1 MLLTVPCKVQP
12 SYEITFYHL
21 INTYSQNRML
31 PSPHIFSCIQA
42 EKKKKKSLFPAW
54 QSQYYNGEKAHIMIH
69 TTVKISYT

>member
-12 SYEITFYHL
+12 SYEITLYHL

-42 EKKKKKSLFPAW
+42 EKKKKKLISCLAV
-54 QSQYYNGEKAHIMIH
+54 
-69 TTVKISYT
+69 TVLQW

>member
-12 SYEITFYHL
+12 SYEITLYHL

-42 EKKKKKSLFPAW
+42 EKKKKKAYFLLGSH
-54 QSQYYNGEKAHIMIH
+54 SITM
-69 TTVKISYT
+69 VKRCTS